1 MPLRAAIGTMSILD
15 ISPDGS
21 EFLLLRNDLND
32 ETHRGTLWTK
42 PALGGA
48 AKRLGNVTA
57 RGASYSP
64 DGKLIAF
71 NEKESVYVCDA
82 DGQKCEED
90 LGHAP
95 HGTGQSFLFAGL

>member
-1 MPLRAAIGTMSILD
+1 MPV
-15 ISPDGS
+15 
-21 EFLLLRNDLND
+21 
-32 ETHRGTLWTK
+32 
-42 PALGGA
+42 LGGA

-82 DGQKCEED
+82 DGKNVKKIWD
-90 LGHAP
+90 THHMVPAILP
-95 HGTGQSFLFAGL
+95 FLRTLREFV